1 MRLETNNPNFNY
13 EMACAEVCGK
23 GHFSMRFPV
32 VVDEPED
39 YDKWMASQESW
50 LKQNPDYL
58 KYVPDN
64 LKEAAMI
71 KAGLPVSSTI
81 QTQNSVT
88 LK

>member
-1 MRLETNNPNFNY
+1 
-13 EMACAEVCGK
+13 
-23 GHFSMRFPV
+23 
-32 VVDEPED
+32 
-39 YDKWMASQESW
+39 MASQESW

-71 KAGLPVSSTI
+71 KAGLPLSSTI
-81 QTQNSVT
+81 QTHNSVT